1 MLKFST
7 KAVFHCIVEPL
18 TFLSGVN
25 KNLSRITFMNRL
37 LIILF
42 CVLALTGCIKS
53 TEFSYSNDNHSDL
66 VVWSCSSDEKF
77 GSVWRCHSEDS
88 YIGGKKEFRDN
99 VIYGLDRVPSSRS
112 VKQGE
117 YFGGAS
123 PDTVWTI
130 QLGAYSS
137 RDAAIKHRDKYVSE
151 LSRLWVTN
159 IKKQQKVLTLLLYG
173 KFGNRRLAEEAASAL
188 QQLYPKLEYWIRSVN
203 IDG

>member
-1 MLKFST
+1 M
-7 KAVFHCIVEPL
+7 
-18 TFLSGVN
+18 
-25 KNLSRITFMNRL
+25 TFMNRL

-42 CVLALTGCIKS
+42 CVLASNGCIKGAK
-53 TEFSYSNDNHSDL
+53 FRNSNDNHSDP
-66 VVWSCSSDEKF
+66 VAWSCASDEKF
-77 GSVWRCHSEDS
+77 GSLWRCHSQES
-88 YIGGKKEFRDN
+88 YIGGKKEFRDT
-99 VIYGLDRVPSSRS
+99 VIYGLDRRVSPSRS

-173 KFGNRRLAEEAASAL
+173 EFGNRRLAEEAASAL
-188 QQLYPKLEYWIRSVN
+188 QQLYPKLDYWIRSVN